1 MLVFISSK
9 QFVIITALI
18 FTSIF
23 ACLVGFSNGSFKIE
37 FSKIVFYNLTLLE
50 KEVLLNIR
58 APRVALA
65 VFVGAALGVAGATLQ
80 GLFRNPLA
88 DPGLIGVSA
97 GGALGAVL
105 SIVLLQT
112 FSNDNNM
119 GIFLIPSSA
128 IFGSLTVIGIIYII
142 TSGFN
147 KSGIM
152 YMLLVGIALNAI
164 ATVGIG
170 FLTFISS
177 DSQLRNITFWMMG
190 SYGSSNWILLLPAIF
205 VISASTIVL
214 ISISRKLDIM
224 QLGEI
229 EAYRV
234 GVDIKKTKMIII
246 IATAIMIGA
255 SVSLSGIVGFI
266 GLVVPHLVRLLGGA
280 NHRYLLLGSAL
291 MGVIISVN
299 ADLFSRIVIQPAEIP
314 IGLATSALGAPF
326 FLWLV
331 LRLRER

>member
-37 FSKIVFYNLTLLE
+37 FSKIVFNNLSLLE

-190 SYGSSNWILLLPAIF
+190 SYGSANWILLLPAIF
-205 VISASTIVL
+205 VISASTIIL

-246 IATAIMIGA
+246 ISTAIMIGA

-299 ADLFSRIVIQPAEIP
+299 ADLFSQIVIQPAEIP

>member
-37 FSKIVFYNLTLLE
+37 FSKIVFNNLSLLE

-190 SYGSSNWILLLPAIF
+190 SYGSANWILLLPTIF
-205 VISASTIVL
+205 VISASTIIL

-246 IATAIMIGA
+246 ISTAIMIGA

>member
-37 FSKIVFYNLTLLE
+37 FSKIVINNLSLLE

-112 FSNDNNM
+112 FSNDNNL

>member
-37 FSKIVFYNLTLLE
+37 FSKIVFNNLSLLE

-65 VFVGAALGVAGATLQ
+65 IFVGAALGVAGATLQ

-190 SYGSSNWILLLPAIF
+190 SYGSANWILLLPAIF
-205 VISASTIVL
+205 VISASTIIL

-246 IATAIMIGA
+246 ISTAIMIGA

>member
-37 FSKIVFYNLTLLE
+37 FSKIVFNNLSLLE

-190 SYGSSNWILLLPAIF
+190 SYGSANWILLLPAIF
-205 VISASTIVL
+205 VISASTIIL

-246 IATAIMIGA
+246 ISTAIMIGA
-255 SVSLSGIVGFI
+255 SVSLSGLVGFI

>member
-190 SYGSSNWILLLPAIF
+190 SYGSANWILLLPAIF
-205 VISASTIVL
+205 VISASIIIL

-246 IATAIMIGA
+246 ISTAIMIGA

>member
-9 QFVIITALI
+9 QFVIITALV
-18 FTSIF
+18 FASIF

-37 FSKIVFYNLTLLE
+37 FSKIVFNNLSLLE

-190 SYGSSNWILLLPAIF
+190 SYGSANWILLLPAIF
-205 VISASTIVL
+205 VISASTIIL

-246 IATAIMIGA
+246 ISTAIMIGA

>member
-37 FSKIVFYNLTLLE
+37 FSKIVFNNLSLLE

-190 SYGSSNWILLLPAIF
+190 SYGSANWILLLPTIF

-246 IATAIMIGA
+246 ISTAIMIGA

>member
-1 MLVFISSK
+1 
-9 QFVIITALI
+9 
-18 FTSIF
+18 
-23 ACLVGFSNGSFKIE
+23 
-37 FSKIVFYNLTLLE
+37 
-50 KEVLLNIR
+50 
-58 APRVALA
+58 
-65 VFVGAALGVAGATLQ
+65 
-80 GLFRNPLA
+80 
-88 DPGLIGVSA
+88 
-97 GGALGAVL
+97 
-105 SIVLLQT
+105 
-112 FSNDNNM
+112 M

-190 SYGSSNWILLLPAIF
+190 SYGSANWILLLPAIF
-205 VISASTIVL
+205 VISASTIIL

-246 IATAIMIGA
+246 ISTAIMIGA

>member
-37 FSKIVFYNLTLLE
+37 FSKIVFNNLSLLE

-65 VFVGAALGVAGATLQ
+65 IFVGAALGVAGATLQ

-190 SYGSSNWILLLPAIF
+190 SYGSANWILLLPAIF
-205 VISASTIVL
+205 VISASTIIL

-246 IATAIMIGA
+246 ISTAIMIGA

-280 NHRYLLLGSAL
+280 NHKYLLLGSAL

>member
-112 FSNDNNM
+112 FSNDNNL

-190 SYGSSNWILLLPAIF
+190 SYGSANWILLLPAIF
-205 VISASTIVL
+205 VISASTIIL

-246 IATAIMIGA
+246 ISTAIMIGA

>member
-37 FSKIVFYNLTLLE
+37 FSKIVFNNLSLLE

-65 VFVGAALGVAGATLQ
+65 IFVGAALGVAGATLQ

-112 FSNDNNM
+112 FSNDNNL

-190 SYGSSNWILLLPAIF
+190 SYGSANWILLLPAIF
-205 VISASTIVL
+205 VISASTIIL

-246 IATAIMIGA
+246 ISTAIMIGA

>member
-1 MLVFISSK
+1 MLVFINSK

-112 FSNDNNM
+112 FSNDNNL

-190 SYGSSNWILLLPAIF
+190 SYGSANWILLLPAIF
-205 VISASTIVL
+205 VISASTIIL

-246 IATAIMIGA
+246 ISTAIMIGA

>member
-190 SYGSSNWILLLPAIF
+190 SYGSANWILLLPAIF
-205 VISASTIVL
+205 VISASTIIL

-246 IATAIMIGA
+246 ISTAIMIGA

>member
-37 FSKIVFYNLTLLE
+37 FSKIVFNNLSLLE

-65 VFVGAALGVAGATLQ
+65 IFVGAALGVAGATLQ

-190 SYGSSNWILLLPAIF
+190 SYGSANWILLLPAIF

-246 IATAIMIGA
+246 ISTAIMIGA

>member
-37 FSKIVFYNLTLLE
+37 FSKIVFNNLSLLE

>member
-37 FSKIVFYNLTLLE
+37 FSKIVFNNLSLLE

-190 SYGSSNWILLLPAIF
+190 SYGSANWILLLPTIF
-205 VISASTIVL
+205 VISASTIIL

-246 IATAIMIGA
+246 ISTAIMIGA

-266 GLVVPHLVRLLGGA
+266 GLIVPHLVRLLGGA

>member
-1 MLVFISSK
+1 MLVLISSK

-37 FSKIVFYNLTLLE
+37 FSKIVFNNLSLLE

-190 SYGSSNWILLLPAIF
+190 SYGSANWILLLPAIF
-205 VISASTIVL
+205 VISASTIIL

-246 IATAIMIGA
+246 ISTAIMIGA

>member
-37 FSKIVFYNLTLLE
+37 FSKIVFNNLSLLE

-65 VFVGAALGVAGATLQ
+65 IFVGAALGVAGATLQ

>member
-37 FSKIVFYNLTLLE
+37 FSKIVFNNLSLLE

-205 VISASTIVL
+205 VISASTIIL

-246 IATAIMIGA
+246 ISTAIMIGA

>member
-37 FSKIVFYNLTLLE
+37 FSKIVFNNLSLLE

-112 FSNDNNM
+112 FSNDNNL

-190 SYGSSNWILLLPAIF
+190 SYGSANWILLLPAIF
-205 VISASTIVL
+205 VISASTIIL

-246 IATAIMIGA
+246 ISTAIMIGA